1 MVVKRF
7 SKKNQKN
14 IAFFRGFLYNQEKGG
29 ENMDL
34 IALRARKKE
43 LKLTNEDI
51 ANLSGIPKRTVEDIF
66 RGKTEHPRIDTMQ
79 AIERALG
86 LENEKSPTDELS
98 EGEKALLELF
108 RTATEEQQAL
118 ALQLLRV
125 ALSRK

>member
-1 MVVKRF
+1 
-7 SKKNQKN
+7 
-14 IAFFRGFLYNQEKGG
+14 
-29 ENMDL
+29 MDL

-86 LENEKSPTDELS
+86 LEQEKTPTDELS

-108 RTATEEQQAL
+108 NQVPAEQQDL
-118 ALQLLRV
+118 VLQMIKVALQNV
-125 ALSRK
+125 

>member
-1 MVVKRF
+1 
-7 SKKNQKN
+7 
-14 IAFFRGFLYNQEKGG
+14 
-29 ENMDL
+29 MDL

>member
-1 MVVKRF
+1 
-7 SKKNQKN
+7 
-14 IAFFRGFLYNQEKGG
+14 
-29 ENMDL
+29 MDL

-98 EGEKALLELF
+98 EGEKQLIALIKEL
-108 RTATEEQQAL
+108 TDDEAQE
-118 ALQLLRV
+118 
-125 ALSRK
+125 LSNYVDFILSKRK